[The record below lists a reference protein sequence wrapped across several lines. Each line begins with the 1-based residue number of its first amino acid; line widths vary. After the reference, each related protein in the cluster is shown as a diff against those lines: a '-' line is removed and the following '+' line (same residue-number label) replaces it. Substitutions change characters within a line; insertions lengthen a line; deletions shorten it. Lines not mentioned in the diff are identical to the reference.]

1 MVDPKDPRRIA
12 LIAVRTGSGDSGAY
26 SGRPQAI
33 VIGEVPVDADGTTI
47 VDPAVVTDFAWQ
59 WRYALFQLDD
69 LERLLANASREN
81 GTKPWTEIPHPLGG
95 PGAFQQDFYKPN
107 YYDVFGPAPELLLDA
122 DEKAD
127 VLSAEEL
134 PANLIAKLQEP
145 IHPYIDDSGT
155 KSPSAVSRLNFT
167 IPLRDVV
174 RLAIYDKD
182 NQPFGQSQASAG
194 GPLIVLDTCRFIKPG
209 GSVDPLKPTHN
220 DDPPGTRILLFP
232 DPMAIATGGADANKK
247 ESATGKLLGFAVLA
261 EVRLPLNGHDTADG
275 RHRGFFRFYA
285 ARIGAQRDRGTL
297 FARVQTS
304 SKTPSLGPLFDN
316 MRVGYTL
323 GRQDPRYIP
332 PKRNACLSELCDVD
346 ARASDTTAGS
356 PVANHVPILDALNIG
371 FTSDSVIRTLG
382 FRLLDIARMALR
394 FEAIYFIT
402 ADLEVAFAPP
412 LQLGARNI
420 RFAQEQPSLAVNWV
434 LSPSRQTRWV
444 FTARSYGYAS
454 DASITRKIIS
464 AFNARVKEVHAALRQ
479 VQDATPISLLP
490 LLSMEDGDKDAH
502 GNPLVPTRWHDG
514 PNRLTSPAWHFVG
527 SMIDRRPYDRKIGP
541 VDDTTKPSLREID
554 AEFLTL
560 EPRFIND
567 MFHGADWLFDNNKP
581 KGPFGITGQFGVL
594 ARAEFPRLVLTSG
607 ATPTY
612 DVVLSA
618 PVFTDPSEAQSP
630 RWVNPPAFQPAG
642 SGRDPVDAYR
652 GVMLG
657 IKIIKKT
664 ASTRP
669 ARIGALQMDLQSA
682 FPVDSLE
689 TDGVLRL
696 LALELG
702 SNGGLAASA
711 IDALIK
717 LPVGGV
723 LPAGQDDLPSDARIT
738 TQDRVLDALREAGPD
753 PDAPLLLPLTTP
765 AEPPEA
771 KLTLFANETVA
782 RHRNHT
788 VQLSLKAI
796 EANFP
801 PTSHDAS
808 NKLLVIDP
816 APFRIAVVKTRN
828 LADALTNE
836 SNEVAVW
843 NAAGEN
849 GLSWRL
855 ASTDGAVS
863 LLLPPQVIG
872 EAMEKDRGIEE
883 GRPADISEGVPAA
896 ARFGSATRLDLSP
909 SYFDTRYVEPGWNL
923 RRIMGYP
930 GQRAPGAGLRDLRL
944 ELMYGIMT
952 RLKPSDAGVRVAE
965 IGAVIGAPVNNISAD
980 GPTQTVQAYIR
991 SFNAIRRAQDRRL
1004 AVDRLWQGDALDELT
1019 IEQDASFKLR
1029 TRAVPRV
1036 MSVTIQT
1043 PKAGDTIS
1051 LNVTPSGGTVVS
1063 LSYSVS
1069 NPDPQAVAQALMDA
1083 INGSEPLK
1091 TANYSA
1097 DAPSVGSF
1105 NLHFASPPQA
1115 ITANVSGAGA
1125 TTSVRFNS
1133 AAASGP
1139 LTAFRWPVPGGV
1151 PADLEPALRDTFLSE
1166 DVDKDSDARS
1176 FPGGVPWA
1184 FESSNILRSVYRN
1197 IASDG
1202 GWARSVHLSA
1212 LGGWGTQR
1220 GLFDH
1225 RLTAITT
1232 ETTMGRVH
1240 RYALERVG
1248 RVGALWNKAKHIIVY
1263 ERSVVPSAQFYN
1275 TAPIGLE
1282 QDQLR
1287 GRPVL
1292 RKVEEYVELI
1302 EQVRRYPE
1310 QGNAIEAAGCLTG
1323 VEFVARRIRV
1333 DSRWGGDVRREGWQ
1347 VPLWNKAFDRPPE
1360 NADNPDDPT
1369 FVYPKPQIRFL
1380 VMGEGGVEK
1389 ALEIAE
1395 PEKLTFYTTT
1405 DLRQG
1410 ETDDTDTWHPVCD
1423 IDFIDLPLPQA
1434 GKRTPLTGDLH
1445 DGMLPPEPEHVTGYE
1460 RLTIGIVPSKET
1472 VSITHGRQDKG
1483 PAALLH
1489 NVTIGRATGAPPRK
1503 TDPANP
1509 APADVV
1515 TKVADAISSFR
1526 LDLDALTGRL
1536 SEVARVAAAVPNA
1549 SPASIKKA
1557 IQDAAAKLPIA
1568 DQVKSLTTK
1577 FTAAESRW
1585 PDRNKVAGLAKT
1597 LCDEQG
1603 DRIIAEVNAQLGRA
1617 TKRVDDL
1624 VAAIDA
1630 TLTGE
1635 INEIKATA
1643 ALLVGQVTN
1652 SKQTV
1657 KTLIGG
1663 LSQRLTD
1670 LSNATGAG
1678 LSQAAANGDAIAT
1691 KIGAGVDS
1699 IIRKL
1704 DAQKKEAVGNID
1716 SALDKITNNQ
1726 LADAA
1731 AALNTATRQFGAIR
1745 AQIGLFMTEASSNA
1759 LPQPARTV
1767 LLVLDSVLTAV
1778 EANIATALSA
1788 LDHDVAAAKAAVK
1801 AAKDKVDEISGNLDA
1816 RAALSAT
1823 GSAVSGVT
1831 QAIDKLAQQA
1841 QDIVLQQLQPA
1852 QDFIKK
1858 LSGEIDALPT
1868 DQITTRLNDLAGK
1881 IAAVPTSLK
1890 NAVDSAKQALDSDVK
1905 AAQLALVADARKVC
1919 GAFEGAVDKIYDTAE
1934 KTKAW
1939 VDDQLAGYQAQLD
1952 QALDSIAGDVAQL
1965 AQNAQNAVTQV
1976 GRQMEARARETLGGL
1991 QQRAADYLG
2000 GRDPA
2005 DLAKDGARI
2014 FQQGS
2019 DTLRLL
2025 RAVGDPP
2032 KTDQLG
2038 FNRPQVAYVFQEAN
2052 KVVDMTP
2059 AISLVNR
2066 VADSAAALGA
2076 AAASANDLLTS
2087 FGIRL
2092 PASAIGDQLMPDA
2105 LKNLDIS
2112 KMFPDF
2118 SGIKLDGLFKNLG
2131 FPDLSDSK
2139 AVKVTHGFDQAQLS
2153 AWLQADVD
2161 VPFASA
2167 APLMDFGPIQ
2177 IMIDQAEFTA
2187 SARVAEGRAGT
2198 QKSMHGKL
2206 FGDWRLICAG
2216 QDILTFQQTG
2226 LTFDETGRINFNI
2239 QPDRVVLA
2247 DALQFLTDMIES
2259 TGEGGDF
2266 EIVPYMFGG
2275 VPSGIAACLDLDLPP
2290 IQTGVFG
2297 IDDLSLHV
2305 LFGVTA
2311 LPEFEI
2317 FVELGVGAMV
2327 APFTLNVWI
2336 LNGGG
2341 FVTTRL
2347 SYMPMAKPAP
2357 LLMFTLQ
2364 VGIVAGVGLAF
2375 SFGVVS
2381 GGVYVQVGC
2390 AIAIT
2395 WSTGPGGST
2404 TAVTVFLLIRGNVD
2418 VAGLITIGLSL
2429 LLAITYDGSQMIAS
2443 GTLNLS
2449 IKISVFFTLNVTEHV
2464 EYNFAGEKKESR
2476 SVSYSSS
2483 FE

>member
-1 MVDPKDPRRIA
+1 MADPKDPRRIA
-12 LIAVRTGSGDSGAY
+12 LIAVRTGPGDGGAY
-26 SGRPQAI
+26 SGHPQAI
-33 VIGEVPVDADGTTI
+33 VIGEVPVDADGTKI
-47 VDPAVVTDFAWQ
+47 VDPTVVASFTWQ

-69 LERLLANASREN
+69 LERLLANASRES
-81 GTKPWTEIPHPLGG
+81 GKKPWPEIPHPLGG
-95 PGAFQQDFYKPN
+95 PGAFAEFQQDFYKPT
-107 YYDVFGPAPELLLDA
+107 YYDMFGPAPTVLLDS
-122 DEKAD
+122 DERAD
-127 VLSAEEL
+127 VLSADEL
-134 PANLIAKLQEP
+134 SASLLAKLREP
-145 IHPYIDDSGT
+145 INPYIDDAGT
-155 KSPSAVSRLNFT
+155 KSPNPVSRLNFA

-182 NQPFGQSQASAG
+182 TQPFGASQAAAG
-194 GPLIVLDTCRFIKPG
+194 GPLMVLDTCRYIKAG
-209 GSVDPLKPTHN
+209 GAVDPERPTPN
-220 DDPPGTRILLFP
+220 SDPPGTRILLFP
-232 DPMAIATGGADANKK
+232 DPMAVATGGPGANKQR
-247 ESATGKLLGFAVLA
+247 SAEGKLLGFAVLA
-261 EVRLPLNGHDTADG
+261 EVRLPLNGHDTSDG

-285 ARIGAQRDRGTL
+285 AKIGTQRDKDTL
-297 FARVQTS
+297 FARVATS

-316 MRVGYTL
+316 MRVGYTR
-323 GRQDPRYIP
+323 GSHDPHYITLR
-332 PKRNACLSELCDVD
+332 RNACLSELCDAD
-346 ARASDTTAGS
+346 ARASDDTAGL
-356 PVANHVPILDALNIG
+356 PAANHVPILDTLKIG
-371 FTSDSVIRTLG
+371 FVPSSVIRTLG
-382 FRLLDIARMALR
+382 FRLIDAARMALR

-402 ADLEVAFAPP
+402 HDRDLKVPFAPS

-420 RFAQEQPSLAVNWV
+420 RFAQEQPSQAVNWV
-434 LSPSRQTRWV
+434 LSPSQQTRWI
-444 FTARSYGYAS
+444 FTARSYNYAS
-454 DASITRKIIS
+454 DEDITKAIID
-464 AFNARVKEVHAALRQ
+464 AFNARVEELHAGLRQ

-490 LLSMEDGDKDAH
+490 LLTIKAGDKDAN
-502 GNPLVPTRWHDG
+502 GNPLVPARWTDG
-514 PNRLTSPAWHFVG
+514 SKRLYAPAWHFVG
-527 SMIDRRPYDRKIGP
+527 SMVDRRPYARTI
-541 VDDTTKPSLREID
+541 TTTTSSPREID

-560 EPRFIND
+560 EPRFIRD
-567 MFHGADWLFDNNKP
+567 MFHGADWLFDNGKP
-581 KGPFGITGQFGVL
+581 KGPFGITGEFGVS
-594 ARAEFPRLVLTSG
+594 ASAEFPRLVLTSG

-612 DVVLSA
+612 DVILSA

-630 RWVNPPAFQPAG
+630 PWVRPPAFQPAG

-664 ASTRP
+664 ASTKP

-682 FPVDSLE
+682 FPDSLE
-689 TDGVLRL
+689 PGGMLRL
-696 LALELG
+696 LALEPG
-702 SNGGLAASA
+702 SNGGLIASA
-711 IDALIK
+711 IDALVK
-717 LPVGGV
+717 LPIGSV

-738 TQDRVLDALREAGPD
+738 TQDRVLDALRESGPD
-753 PDAPLLLPLTTP
+753 PDAPLLLPLT
-765 AEPPEA
+765 PPTETTEA

-796 EANFP
+796 QVNPLPAP
-801 PTSHDAS
+801 HDAS
-808 NKLLVIDP
+808 DKLLVIDP

-828 LADALTNE
+828 LADAQTNE

-883 GRPADISEGVPAA
+883 DRPADIAEGVPAA

-909 SYFDTRYVEPGWNL
+909 SFFDTRYVEPGWNL

-980 GPTQTVQAYIR
+980 GPTPTVRAYIQA
-991 SFNAIRRAQDRRL
+991 FNAIRRAQDCRL

-1051 LNVTPSGGTVVS
+1051 LNVTPSGGTMVS
-1063 LSYSVS
+1063 LGYAVS
-1069 NPDPQAVAQALMDA
+1069 NPDSQAVAQALVDA
-1083 INGSEPLK
+1083 INGSDPLK
-1091 TANYSA
+1091 AANYSA

-1105 NLHFASPPQA
+1105 NLHFATPPQA

-1125 TTSVRFNS
+1125 TTTVTFNS

-1151 PADLEPALRDTFLSE
+1151 PADLDPALRDTFVSE

-1197 IASDG
+1197 VASDG

-1225 RLTAITT
+1225 KLTAITT

-1310 QGNAIEAAGCLTG
+1310 QGSAIEAAGCLTG

-1333 DSRWGGDVRREGWQ
+1333 DSRWGGDVRKEGWQ
-1347 VPLWNKAFDRPPE
+1347 VPLWNKAFDQPPE

-1380 VMGEGGVEK
+1380 VMGEGGMEK

-1395 PEKLTFYTTT
+1395 PEKLTFYTTV
-1405 DLRQG
+1405 DLRKG

-1434 GKRTPLTGDLH
+1434 GKRTPVTGDLH
-1445 DGMLPPEPEHVTGYE
+1445 DGLLPPEPEHVTGYE

-1483 PAALLH
+1483 PAAQLR
-1489 NVTIGRATGAPPRK
+1489 NVTIGRATSAAPSKP
-1503 TDPANP
+1503 DPTAV
-1509 APADVV
+1509 VV

-1526 LDLDALTGRL
+1526 VDLDALTGRL
-1536 SEVARVAAAVPNA
+1536 SEAARVAATLPNA
-1549 SPASIKKA
+1549 SPASIKQA
-1557 IQDAAAKLPIA
+1557 IKDAAAKLPIA
-1568 DQVKSLTTK
+1568 DQVKNLTKK
-1577 FTAAESRW
+1577 FTEADKKW
-1585 PDRNKVAGLAKT
+1585 PDRNTVTGLAKS
-1597 LCDEQG
+1597 LCDEQAN
-1603 DRIIAEVNAQLGRA
+1603 RITAEVKAQFDRA
-1617 TKRVDDL
+1617 TGRVDQL
-1624 VAAIDA
+1624 VTTIDA

-1635 INEIKATA
+1635 ANQIKATA
-1643 ALLVGQVTN
+1643 ALLVGQITDA
-1652 SKQTV
+1652 KKKIV
-1657 KTLIGG
+1657 KDLIGG

-1678 LSQAAANGDAIAT
+1678 LSQAAANADSIAT

-1699 IIRKL
+1699 IILKL
-1704 DAQKKEAVGNID
+1704 DAQKEAAKTSID
-1716 SALDKITNNQ
+1716 SALDNITNNQ
-1726 LADAA
+1726 LPAAA

-1745 AQIGLFMTEASSNA
+1745 AQIGQFMTEASSNA

-1767 LLVLDSVLTAV
+1767 LMVLDSVLNKV
-1778 EANIATALSA
+1778 EATIATALSA
-1788 LDHDVAAAKAAVK
+1788 LNTDLVAAKAAVED
-1801 AAKDKVDEISGNLDA
+1801 AKKKIDEISDKLDA
-1816 RAALSAT
+1816 RTALSAT
-1823 GSAVSGVT
+1823 GSAVTGVT
-1831 QAIDKLAQQA
+1831 KAIDKTAQQV
-1841 QDIVLQQLQPA
+1841 QDAVLQQLQPA
-1852 QDFIKK
+1852 QDLIKK
-1858 LSGEIDALPT
+1858 LGDDIDGLPT
-1868 DQITTRLNDLAGK
+1868 DQITTRLNELADK
-1881 IAAVPTSLK
+1881 IAAVPTGLK
-1890 NAVDSAKQALDSDVK
+1890 NNVDSIKQALDTNVQ
-1905 AAQLALVADARKVC
+1905 AAQTTLVTAAKDVC
-1919 GAFEGAVDKIYDTAE
+1919 GAFEGAIDQIYNTADTA
-1934 KTKAW
+1934 KAW
-1939 VDDQLAGYQAQLD
+1939 IDDQLAGYQAQLD
-1952 QALDSIAGDVAQL
+1952 QALDGIAGDVAQL

-2005 DLAKDGARI
+2005 DLAKEGERI

-2052 KVVDMTP
+2052 KIVDMTP

-2092 PASAIGDQLMPDA
+2092 PASSIGDQLMPDA

-2131 FPDLSDSK
+2131 FPDLTDSK

-2187 SARVAEGRAGT
+2187 SARVAAGRAGT

-2206 FGDWRLICAG
+2206 FGDWRLVCAG
-2216 QDILTFQQTG
+2216 QDILMFQQTG

-2317 FVELGVGAMV
+2317 FVELGVGAMT

-2347 SYMPMAKPAP
+2347 SYLPMAKPAP

-2395 WSTGPGGST
+2395 WTTGPGGST

-2429 LLAITYDGSQMIAS
+2429 LLAITYDGSQMVAS